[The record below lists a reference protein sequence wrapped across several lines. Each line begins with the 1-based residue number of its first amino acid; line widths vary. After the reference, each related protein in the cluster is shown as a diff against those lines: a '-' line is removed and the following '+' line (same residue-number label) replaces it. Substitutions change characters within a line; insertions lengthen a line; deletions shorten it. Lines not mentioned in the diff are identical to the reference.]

1 MGAERWVAVG
11 GFAEGRCMGLI
22 FGGSGEGGLV
32 CIFLGCGVVLSFC
45 LC

>member
-32 CIFLGCGVVLSFC
+32 YFLGVVWF
-45 LC
+45 